1 MSKIPTLGH
10 NDRFGLYEA
19 PMDERMRAIRAAGF
33 DDVMLHWE
41 TEGDNSPEERFDMA
55 LRAGLHVVT
64 AHFQTE
70 TTPAAWTEGKAG
82 DAYERTLIAA
92 LRACAERGIKH
103 LVVHT
108 TKKFITPPYNMTG
121 VRRFRRAAEAAE
133 QYQVNIALE
142 NTRFL
147 NYNQY
152 LYEHIPS
159 ERLRFCFDCGHAN
172 CFTPAQDPLALFG
185 DKLVTM
191 HLHDNHGAASGD
203 EHMMPGEGNI
213 DFAALMQRLSQ
224 YHPAAYNLESFY
236 SPRDR
241 EEGLSMQEYLDRS
254 YQVLSDM
261 VGAVGA

>member
-70 TTPAAWTEGKAG
+70 TTPAAWTEGEAG